1 MRYEVIRFVE
11 PEQRNEG
18 GKPMR
23 LKDKVAVITGG
34 ASGMGQATALRFL
47 DEGARVV
54 VADYNE
60 QNGKNT
66 VALAA
71 NRGQGDAIRFIRTDV
86 AKEADVQAMIECA
99 VSNFG
104 RLDIV
109 FNNAGVGG
117 AIGPVWD
124 IEEDEWDYTFDV
136 LVKGVFFGI
145 KHAARV
151 MRKQGQGGAIINT
164 ASTAGLSGGSG
175 PLVYSAAKAA
185 VINLTKAAAVQ
196 LAPDRIRVNA
206 ICPGGILTGLTD
218 QGNPEE
224 AAKRLATFQPWP
236 EHGKGEHIAG
246 AALFLAS
253 ADAGFVTGEALV
265 VDGGLTAIGPDMWRR
280 SGIPQEAMAHRSRV
294 NRGSTGE
301 ATTVRPTRR
310 E

>member
-1 MRYEVIRFVE
+1 M
-11 PEQRNEG
+11 
-18 GKPMR
+18 K

-34 ASGMGQATALRFL
+34 ASGMGQATVLRFL
-47 DEGARVV
+47 DEGAEIV

-60 QNGKNT
+60 QNGQKT
-66 VALAA
+66 IALASNAGHA
-71 NRGQGDAIRFIRTDV
+71 NNVRFIRTDV
-86 AKEADVQAMIECA
+86 AKEADVKAMIDCA
-99 VSNFG
+99 VTHFG
-104 RLDIV
+104 RLDII

-124 IEEDEWDYTFDV
+124 IEEEEWDYTFDV

-151 MRKQGQGGAIINT
+151 MRQQGQGGAIINT

-185 VINLTKAAAVQ
+185 VINLTKGAAVQ

-218 QGNPEE
+218 QGNPEQ
-224 AAKRLATFQPWP
+224 AAKAMDTFQPWP
-236 EHGKGEHIAG
+236 QHGEGKHIAG

-253 ADAGFVTGEALV
+253 EDAGFVTGEALV

-280 SGIPQEAMAHRSRV
+280 MGIAQEATAHRSRV

-301 ATTVRPTRR
+301 KTTVRPTKAG
-310 E
+310 

>member
-1 MRYEVIRFVE
+1 M
-11 PEQRNEG
+11 
-18 GKPMR
+18 K

-60 QNGKNT
+60 QNGQNT
-66 VALAA
+66 VALATD
-71 NRGQGDAIRFIRTDV
+71 RGHAKAIRFIRTDV
-86 AKEADVQAMIECA
+86 AKESDVQAMIECA
-99 VSNFG
+99 VANFG

-117 AIGPVWD
+117 VIGPVWD
-124 IEEDEWDYTFDV
+124 IEEAEWDYTFAV

-151 MRKQGQGGAIINT
+151 MRKQGQGGVIINT

-175 PLVYSAAKAA
+175 PLVYSAAKAS
-185 VINLTKAAAVQ
+185 VVNLTKAAAIQ

-206 ICPGGILTGLTD
+206 ICPGGIVTGLTD
-218 QGNPEE
+218 RGNPEA
-224 AAKRLATFQPWP
+224 AAKAMDAFQPWP
-236 EHGKGEHIAG
+236 EHGEGKHIAG

-253 ADAGFVTGEALV
+253 EDGGFVTGEALV
-265 VDGGLTAIGPDMWRR
+265 VDGGLTAVGPDMWRR
-280 SGIPQEAMAHRSRV
+280 MGIPQEATVHRSRV

-301 ATTVRPTRR
+301 AATVRAVKQG
-310 E
+310 

>member
-1 MRYEVIRFVE
+1 MKLR
-11 PEQRNEG
+11 
-18 GKPMR
+18 
-23 LKDKVAVITGG
+23 DKVAVITGG

-47 DEGARVV
+47 NEGARVV

-60 QNGKNT
+60 QSGKDT
-66 VALAA
+66 LAFA
-71 NRGQGDAIRFIRTDV
+71 TKGGHAEKIRFIRTDV
-86 AKEADVQAMIECA
+86 AKEADVEAMIDCA

-124 IEEDEWDYTFDV
+124 IEEEEWDYTFDV

-145 KHAARV
+145 KHGTRA
-151 MRKQGQGGAIINT
+151 MRKQGQGGVIINT

-206 ICPGGILTGLTD
+206 ICPGGILTGLTN
-218 QGNPEE
+218 QGNPE
-224 AAKRLATFQPWP
+224 AAVKVLEKMQPWP
-236 EHGKGEHIAG
+236 EYGKGEHIAG

-253 ADAGFVTGEALV
+253 DDAGFVTGDALV

-280 SGIPQEAMAHRSRV
+280 FGIPQEAQAHRSRV

-301 ATTVRPTRR
+301 ATTARSVKPV
-310 E
+310 

>member
-1 MRYEVIRFVE
+1 M
-11 PEQRNEG
+11 
-18 GKPMR
+18 K
-23 LKDKVAVITGG
+23 LKNKVAVITGG

-47 DEGARVV
+47 NEGARVV

-60 QNGKNT
+60 KSGQET
-66 VALAA
+66 LALAKDA
-71 NRGQGDAIRFIRTDV
+71 GQAESLRFVRTDV
-86 AKEADVQAMIECA
+86 AKESDVQAMIACA
-99 VSNFG
+99 VSEFG

-124 IEEDEWDYTFDV
+124 IEEKEWDYTFDV

-151 MRKQGQGGAIINT
+151 MRKQGQGGVIINT

-206 ICPGGILTGLTD
+206 ICPGGILTGLTN
-218 QGNPEE
+218 QGNPE
-224 AAKRLATFQPWP
+224 AAVKVRKICSPGQTTAKENISLALRYFWRVTTR
-236 EHGKGEHIAG
+236 
-246 AALFLAS
+246 AL
-253 ADAGFVTGEALV
+253 
-265 VDGGLTAIGPDMWRR
+265 
-280 SGIPQEAMAHRSRV
+280 
-294 NRGSTGE
+294 
-301 ATTVRPTRR
+301 
-310 E
+310 

>member
-1 MRYEVIRFVE
+1 M
-11 PEQRNEG
+11 
-18 GKPMR
+18 K

-34 ASGMGQATALRFL
+34 VSGMGRATVLRFL

-54 VADYNE
+54 VADYNQ
-60 QNGKNT
+60 QNGQETLKLVGNAGHADK
-66 VALAA
+66 V
-71 NRGQGDAIRFIRTDV
+71 RFIRTDV
-86 AKEADVQAMIECA
+86 AKEADVKAMIDCA
-99 VSNFG
+99 VSEFG

-117 AIGPVWD
+117 VIGPVWD
-124 IEEDEWDYTFDV
+124 IEEEEWDYTFAV

-145 KHAARV
+145 KHGARV
-151 MRKQGQGGAIINT
+151 MRQQGQGGVMINT

-185 VINLTKAAAVQ
+185 VINLTRAAAVQ

-218 QGNPEE
+218 QGNPEA
-224 AAKRLATFQPWP
+224 AAKSLAAFQPWP
-236 EHGKGEHIAG
+236 EHGRGEYIAG

-253 ADAGFVTGEALV
+253 EDAGFVTGEALV

-280 SGIPQEAMAHRSRV
+280 SGIAQEAQAHRSRV

-301 ATTVRPTRR
+301 GTTVRPIRQN
-310 E
+310 

>member
-1 MRYEVIRFVE
+1 M
-11 PEQRNEG
+11 
-18 GKPMR
+18 
-23 LKDKVAVITGG
+23 
-34 ASGMGQATALRFL
+34 
-47 DEGARVV
+47 
-54 VADYNE
+54 
-60 QNGKNT
+60 
-66 VALAA
+66 
-71 NRGQGDAIRFIRTDV
+71 
-86 AKEADVQAMIECA
+86 
-99 VSNFG
+99 
-104 RLDIV
+104 
-109 FNNAGVGG
+109 
-117 AIGPVWD
+117 WD

-310 E
+310 D